1 MKKIIWS
8 KILLGIGVALL
19 LLYVGGL
26 IYFYNFVDYS
36 PYASAGAELD
46 ALIHSVLVL
55 PPTIICF
62 LSSLIIY
69 LLHKKKISLRNNMY
83 ELIFLL

>member
-69 LLHKKKISLRNNMY
+69 LLHKKK
-83 ELIFLL
+83 

>member
-1 MKKIIWS
+1 MKKISWS
-8 KILLGIGVALL
+8 RILFGIGVALL
-19 LLYVGGL
+19 LIYVGGL

-62 LSSLIIY
+62 LSSFVLCI
-69 LLHKKKISLRNNMY
+69 LRKKTKK
-83 ELIFLL
+83 